1 MRMKNHFPVKGQ
13 ALNFVLIQRPGKIG
27 NSLFRSRFFQYHNAC
42 FCPSNFAYE
51 LFSISLEAIVSPKR
65 NWKQC
70 LCTILEGQQRVLWY
84 FETGLFKGKGKGRGE
99 GGGGG
104 GWEGT
109 CDDAFK
115 LHIVILFTKLIH
127 FILCSQDIHRCDRR
141 TIITLLS

>member
-70 LCTILEGQQRVLWY
+70 LCTILEGNKEYYGILKQAYSRAKW
-84 FETGLFKGKGKGRGE
+84 
-99 GGGGG
+99 GGGGSRRNV
-104 GWEGT
+104 WR
-109 CDDAFK
+109 CFK
-115 LHIVILFTKLIH
+115 IAHRYSVHKLNSFHCLFVGYPQVRQTDNNN
-127 FILCSQDIHRCDRR
+127 FIQLNIMG
-141 TIITLLS
+141 